1 MQESM
6 ISLFQMGKTASAI
19 KKLKNKKI
27 PFISVLV
34 DPCYGG
40 VTASLAMLGDL
51 IIAEPNARIGFSGKR
66 VIQDTVKEDL
76 PKDFQT
82 AEKQLEKGFVD
93 KIVDRRELRNLVS
106 KILKILD

>member
-1 MQESM
+1 M
-6 ISLFQMGKTASAI
+6 
-19 KKLKNKKI
+19 
-27 PFISVLV
+27 V

-93 KIVDRRELRNLVS
+93 KIVDRRELRNFVS
-106 KILKILD
+106 KILKILN